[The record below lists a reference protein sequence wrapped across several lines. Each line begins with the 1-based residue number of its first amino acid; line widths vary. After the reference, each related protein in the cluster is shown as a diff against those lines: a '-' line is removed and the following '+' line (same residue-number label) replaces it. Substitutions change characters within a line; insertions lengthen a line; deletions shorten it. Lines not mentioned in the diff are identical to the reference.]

1 MEEPGILYT
10 REDGIDIIIIS
21 RPDKL
26 NALPRVGGSTKG
38 GGRDLEKSRA
48 QTKAQQ

>member
-1 MEEPGILYT
+1 MEEQGILYA
-10 REDGIDIIIIS
+10 REDGIGSITFS
-21 RPDKL
+21 QPDKL
-26 NALPRVGGSTKG
+26 NALPHEDGSTKG